1 MSPDKLVTMANQIA
15 AFFRSKPHQEGV
27 DGVAEH
33 INMFWEP
40 RMRAQLFAV
49 LENGKSGLD
58 PLVLDAA
65 GKIRKPRAASCAV

>member
-15 AFFRSKPHQEGV
+15 VFFRSKPHQEGV

-40 RMRAQLFAV
+40 RMRSQLFAA
-49 LENGKSGLD
+49 LENEKSGLD
-58 PLVLDAA
+58 PLVLAAA
-65 GKIRKPRAASCAV
+65 GQIRRPKNAACAL